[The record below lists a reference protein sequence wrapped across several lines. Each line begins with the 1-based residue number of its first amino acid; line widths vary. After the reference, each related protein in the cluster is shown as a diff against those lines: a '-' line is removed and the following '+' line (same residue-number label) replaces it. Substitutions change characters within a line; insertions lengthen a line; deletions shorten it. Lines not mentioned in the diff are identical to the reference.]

1 MIGGAMAKKNT
12 LSDAFGK
19 AAARTIRDD
28 DRDGQGGMDGMRQSF
43 EKSGKKPAPAKDKSR
58 PDKKADPLDATEKF
72 LEAQRNLSDAQKE
85 QLDTL
90 RRRPRDPSPNR
101 GPGFKGA

>member
-1 MIGGAMAKKNT
+1 MAKKNT
-12 LSDAFGK
+12 LSAAFGK
-19 AAARTIRDD
+19 AAARDD
-28 DRDGQGGMDGMRQSF
+28 DRDGQGGMNGMRPSFDQSA
-43 EKSGKKPAPAKDKSR
+43 KKPAPAKDKST
-58 PDKKADPLDATEKF
+58 PAKKADPLDATEKF
-72 LEAQRNLSDAQKE
+72 LESQSDLSDAQKE